1 MMIVTNMTGVVV
13 RDGYYQY
20 SNRIDEYPLHRLRPF
35 LPTNSADIY
44 TAAAVL
50 VREGF
55 FNGHLQVK
63 KTPPRDEVICA
74 VSL

>member
-20 SNRIDEYPLHRLRPF
+20 SNRIDEGPLHHLRPF

-44 TAAAVL
+44 TAAVVL

-55 FNGHLQVK
+55 F
-63 KTPPRDEVICA
+63 
-74 VSL
+74 